1 MKKVMKRDSS
11 YKYIKV
17 GFSWTTYFFGW
28 IPSIYRG
35 DFKSAFK
42 IFIAGI
48 LTLGVY
54 TDIKSFSINKDYENY
69 LINLGYSEFV
79 YIEEGIGANSRI
91 EIMAV
96 IAKILFRI
104 LCFLSLYIIIIGVIV
119 GGAVIQ
125 MHQQY

>member
-1 MKKVMKRDSS
+1 MKKIMKKDSS
-11 YKYIKV
+11 YKYVKV
-17 GFSWTTYFFGW
+17 GFSWSTYFWGW

-42 IFIAGI
+42 IFILGI

-54 TDIKSFSINKDYENY
+54 TDVKSFTINKDYDRH
-69 LINLGYSEFV
+69 LINLGYSELG

-104 LCFLSLYIIIIGVIV
+104 LCLLCLYILIVGVI
-119 GGAVIQ
+119 GALAVNQ

>member
-1 MKKVMKRDSS
+1 MKKIMKKDNS
-11 YKYIKV
+11 YKYVKV
-17 GFSWTTYFFGW
+17 GFSWSTYFFGW

-35 DFKSAFK
+35 DFKSFFK
-42 IFIAGI
+42 IFILGI

-54 TDIKSFSINKDYENY
+54 TDVKSFTVNKNYEYY
-69 LINLGYSEFV
+69 LIKLGYREFG

-91 EIMAV
+91 ETMAV

-104 LCFLSLYIIIIGVIV
+104 LCLLCLYIFIVGVI
-119 GGAVIQ
+119 GALAVNQ